1 MKYKYSTKRLFSAIK
16 SAICQ
21 APALRRLSMI
31 AAKLA
36 VARIIEEDSATGTHC
51 ISMARS
57 GEMHDSTLRTGQCPM
72 SEIFFR

>member
-21 APALRRLSMI
+21 APALRRFSMI

-36 VARIIEEDSATGTHC
+36 VARIIEGDSTTGTHC
-51 ISMARS
+51 ISIARS
-57 GEMHDSTLRTGQCPM
+57 DEMRENLL
-72 SEIFFR
+72 